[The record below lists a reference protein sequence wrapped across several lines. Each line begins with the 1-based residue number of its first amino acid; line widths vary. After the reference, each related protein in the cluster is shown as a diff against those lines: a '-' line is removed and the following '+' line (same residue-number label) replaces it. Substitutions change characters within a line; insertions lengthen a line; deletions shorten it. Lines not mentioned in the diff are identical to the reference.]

1 MMVVGLLPQLAA
13 LLALA
18 FIAGVVGL
26 GVMGFLA
33 IARRA
38 GLIASRPHEPL
49 LKRSESAPGTSP
61 ASGAQTPSNSQPATE
76 PDDEL
81 RGTPLRLAQLERQ
94 LSDALRRADQ
104 QSGHLL
110 DRRRRIEDKEDR
122 GELLARY
129 DEDVQLLARRAVNM
143 RRVMALL
150 WRTRAILELRAH
162 IAISARRRPDLA
174 HLPEGEVPKQRLD
187 LAAEQYDQASEAVRS
202 FVGYIDERASD
213 LKLAIPRIP
222 DGADVDEQDKAMV
235 AAEQQRTAETYTAL
249 QRRMDRLADTLG
261 YLADRCRTRAVV
273 AGSEVQLEAGAGTE
287 GLLSEVADALSG
299 LQEMSRIGDQQ
310 LAESALDNLAEDISQ
325 LERAGLNARAAA
337 EAELEIARL
346 LEHVPG

>member
-1 MMVVGLLPQLAA
+1 MLVVGALPLFL

-18 FIAGVVGL
+18 FFVGVVGL
-26 GVMGFLA
+26 GVLGVVA

-38 GLIASRPHEPL
+38 GVIEGGSNGPRLER
-49 LKRSESAPGTSP
+49 
-61 ASGAQTPSNSQPATE
+61 SGAATGTGQVGGAVEQPSSEPVAD

-94 LSDALRRADQ
+94 LSDALKRADLQ
-104 QSGHLL
+104 AGHLR

-129 DEDVQLLARRAVNM
+129 DEDVQLLARRAKNM

-150 WRTRAILELRAH
+150 WRTRAVLELRAH

-174 HLPEGEVPKQRLD
+174 HLPEGEVPKERLD
-187 LAAEQYDQASEAVRS
+187 GAAEQYDQASEAVRA
-202 FVGYIDERASD
+202 FVAYIDERASD
-213 LKLAIPRIP
+213 LKLAIPFIP
-222 DGADVDEQDKAMV
+222 DGADVDDEDEAMV
-235 AAEQQRTAETYTAL
+235 TAEQQRTAETYTAL

>member
-1 MMVVGLLPQLAA
+1 M
-13 LLALA
+13 
-18 FIAGVVGL
+18 
-26 GVMGFLA
+26 
-33 IARRA
+33 
-38 GLIASRPHEPL
+38 
-49 LKRSESAPGTSP
+49 
-61 ASGAQTPSNSQPATE
+61 
-76 PDDEL
+76 
-81 RGTPLRLAQLERQ
+81 
-94 LSDALRRADQ
+94 
-104 QSGHLL
+104 
-110 DRRRRIEDKEDR
+110 
-122 GELLARY
+122 
-129 DEDVQLLARRAVNM
+129 
-143 RRVMALL
+143 
-150 WRTRAILELRAH
+150 
-162 IAISARRRPDLA
+162 
-174 HLPEGEVPKQRLD
+174 PKQRLD

>member
-1 MMVVGLLPQLAA
+1 MVVGLLPQLYVF
-13 LLALA
+13 LALA
-18 FIAGVVGL
+18 FVAGMVWL
-26 GVMGFLA
+26 GAMGILA

-38 GLIASRPHEPL
+38 GLVGSRPNEPL
-49 LKRSESAPGTSP
+49 LEQPGSAPGTSP
-61 ASGAQTPSNSQPATE
+61 VKGTAAQSTAQPATE

-81 RGTPLRLAQLERQ
+81 RGTPLRLAHLERQ

-202 FVGYIDERASD
+202 FVGYIEERSSD
-213 LKLAIPRIP
+213 LKLAIPFIP
-222 DGADVDEQDKAMV
+222 DGADVDEEDKAMV

-249 QRRMDRLADTLG
+249 QRRMDRLADTQPD
-261 YLADRCRTRAVV
+261 YP
-273 AGSEVQLEAGAGTE
+273 
-287 GLLSEVADALSG
+287 
-299 LQEMSRIGDQQ
+299 
-310 LAESALDNLAEDISQ
+310 
-325 LERAGLNARAAA
+325 
-337 EAELEIARL
+337 
-346 LEHVPG
+346 VPRR